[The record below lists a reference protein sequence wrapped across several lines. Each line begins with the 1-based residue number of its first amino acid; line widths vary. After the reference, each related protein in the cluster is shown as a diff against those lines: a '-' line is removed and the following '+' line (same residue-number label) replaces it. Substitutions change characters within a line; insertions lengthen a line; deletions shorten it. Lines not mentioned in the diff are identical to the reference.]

1 MRRKYATN
9 DSQYNGQQKKEKKT
23 NNNLQTSTQGG
34 GGGGWRDPISW
45 FYLVKFLCLS
55 PVKTWISNVIYVVV
69 RFVFSEFR
77 GEVIVRYL
85 DGINNHNYLF
95 KISFNNRS

>member
-1 MRRKYATN
+1 MPV
-9 DSQYNGQQKKEKKT
+9 S
-23 NNNLQTSTQGG
+23 S
-34 GGGGWRDPISW
+34 RDLD
-45 FYLVKFLCLS
+45 F
-55 PVKTWISNVIYVVV
+55 NVIYVVV

-95 KISFNNRS
+95 KISFNIRTLNVGLHEPHYKLEGKLMYPGNVINPKDKETKLSYFN

>member
-1 MRRKYATN
+1 MQRTTDNTMANRKRN
-9 DSQYNGQQKKEKKT
+9 KR
-23 NNNLQTSTQGG
+23 QTIIYKRLHKR
-34 GGGGWRDPISW
+34 GWSEPISW
-45 FYLVKFLCLS
+45 FYFVTFLCLS
-55 PVKTWISNVIYVVV
+55 PVRTWISNVIYVVV